1 MTKPPILQALQAGLE
16 GTYRL
21 TTDLQVGDFLID
33 ATDRRELGPAR
44 SADEQLFVHE
54 QDGEL
59 SMGLYLEPRALER
72 LAMHD
77 PRRRLD
83 DANLGDF
90 LLALEGVS
98 HFVYLAHRARAERR
112 VSAVELELQ
121 AEVDKWL
128 VALLL
133 SWDQNGAPL
142 ADLRARLFGNVR
154 YLPDLSAE
162 EHDRY
167 RLAND
172 AANEYTLSLE
182 QRYVR
187 RRAVAEM
194 LTELR
199 RFYQQGLTG
208 KLDLIRAA

>member
-1 MTKPPILQALQAGLE
+1 VTTPPILQALQAGLE

-21 TTDLQVGDFLID
+21 TPSLDVGDFLID
-33 ATDRRELGPAR
+33 ASDRRELGAAR
-44 SADEQLFVHE
+44 SAEEQLFVQEH
-54 QDGEL
+54 DGEL
-59 SMGLYLEPRALER
+59 SMGLYLEPRALAR
-72 LAMHD
+72 LATHD

-83 DANLGDF
+83 DDNLGDF

-98 HFVYLAHRARAERR
+98 HFVYLAHRAREERR

-133 SWDQNGAPL
+133 TWDQNGAPL

-162 EHDRY
+162 ERDRY

-182 QRYVR
+182 HRYVR